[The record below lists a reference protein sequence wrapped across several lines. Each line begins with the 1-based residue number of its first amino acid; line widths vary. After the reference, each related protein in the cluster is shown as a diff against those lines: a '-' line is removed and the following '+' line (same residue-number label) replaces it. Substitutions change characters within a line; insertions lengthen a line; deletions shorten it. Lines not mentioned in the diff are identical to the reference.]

1 MNTISTVGET
11 VRLLGGLGII
21 VVVVALPMWLG
32 LLRRNMLWGAR
43 THAALASEENWRIVN
58 RATGRVGVLW
68 GLVLVALAAV
78 AWAWLPE
85 GLGRGVYASLV
96 AVPALA
102 MAAHVGVAALRAER
116 PLHAGGSTSML
127 TSDGAGAAVQT
138 TWAPGVIPATNL
150 EPAEWIAPAVLPFDR
165 ETSLRVGSV
174 IPTGFDAYVRIDH
187 GHLTGIPDED
197 LQVEGSIPR
206 DLIAPVV
213 AVLRGCTTTPEHCWF
228 ALWEGWGDVPPV
240 PGPLL
245 HLPGRR
251 HVLLRASLDAV
262 TRPLVHLDGSAGYP
276 QTPQLWWP
284 RDRAWCV
291 ATEIDLPWTYVGGD
305 EECIARLA
313 DDPRLR
319 ARRVSPEDPA

>member
-1 MNTISTVGET
+1 MNTIFTVGET

-32 LLRRNMLWGAR
+32 LLRRNRLWGAR

-68 GLVLVALAAV
+68 GLALVALAAV

-85 GLGRGVYASLV
+85 GLGRGVYTSLV
-96 AVPALA
+96 AAPALA

-116 PLHAGGSTSML
+116 PLHASASTSML
-127 TSDGAGAAVQT
+127 TSDGAGAAIQSA
-138 TWAPGVIPATNL
+138 WAPGVVPATNL
-150 EPAEWIAPAVLPFDR
+150 EPAEWISPALL
-165 ETSLRVGSV
+165 TSDPGTRLRVGDV

-187 GHLTGIPDED
+187 APVPGDEGAD
-197 LQVEGSIPR
+197 LQQPGSLP
-206 DLIAPVV
+206 PSQV
-213 AVLRGCTTTPEHCWF
+213 AALTAALREHTQTEQCWL
-228 ALWEGWGDVPPV
+228 ALWEGWGDIPHV

-245 HLPGRR
+245 HLPHRR
-251 HVLLRASLDAV
+251 YVLLRAALDAV
-262 TRPLVHLDGSAGYP
+262 ARPLVHHSGEAGWL

-291 ATEIDLPWTYVGGD
+291 ATEIDLPWTYVGGAED
-305 EECIARLA
+305 CITRVAG
-313 DDPRLR
+313 DPRLR
-319 ARRVSPEDPA
+319 ARPVTPDDPA